1 MGNAAITI
9 GSRLGR
15 SKVLRSSR
23 RYLRAKSRGHYTLD
37 CMKARGVANRKRP
50 IIYLT
55 RTEKGPSFTLTYP
68 LTARIVCSTDDI
80 TTNFLYFSL
89 FSTTFWDLMNSRPV
103 HFLMLSSHL
112 FFCLP
117 CSLPPSPCLS
127 RWFWPDLM
135 NGRHVHTTPVCVS
148 LRRLGGLRGIDC
160 LLDLRYPAAVSYTHL
175 TLPTS

>member
-1 MGNAAITI
+1 
-9 GSRLGR
+9 
-15 SKVLRSSR
+15 
-23 RYLRAKSRGHYTLD
+23 
-37 CMKARGVANRKRP
+37 MKARGVANRKRP

-68 LTARIVCSTDDI
+68 LTAGIVCSTDDI

-160 LLDLRYPAAVSYTHL
+160 LLDPRYPAEKGSWSIKSKFEAFESQLWQNFSKAGWSTFGL
-175 TLPTS
+175 ARARRDDLELS